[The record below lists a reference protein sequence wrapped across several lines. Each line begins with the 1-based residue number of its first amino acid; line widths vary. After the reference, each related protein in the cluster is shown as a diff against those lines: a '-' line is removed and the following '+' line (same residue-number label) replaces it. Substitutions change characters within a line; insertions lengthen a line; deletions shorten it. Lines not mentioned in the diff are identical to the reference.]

1 MKNIVKILK
10 SILILAI
17 CFLFFRY
24 IIIILILWG
33 LIEVIIYSIYKKNYT
48 KLCDFICNFVLTILT
63 SIDILLN
70 IILQVPANRLLL
82 TTQDKKSFGDPKKR
96 FSETLKLN
104 FVYNTLKPR
113 GKILYN
119 ICKKIKLL

>member
-1 MKNIVKILK
+1 MKNKVKILK

-24 IIIILILWG
+24 IIIILISWG
-33 LIEVIIYSIYKKNYT
+33 LIEVIIYSIYKKNYS

-82 TTQDKKSFGDPKKR
+82 TTHKQSFGDPKKR

-119 ICKKIKLL
+119 ICKKIKLF